1 VRSLQHAKVRI
12 VVVGDWPA
20 VDLARGGR
28 RDIRIWGCGDPE
40 KLPEVM
46 DETQADWLVL
56 GPWFDKKFWD
66 QASTCSKKSGM
77 LTRLA
82 ILGPASDPELTVS
95 WIRQGVSLYL
105 EESSGLD
112 KLISAMRCSQEHDVQ
127 VIDPCFMRQLDR
139 CSYKP
144 DGYDLTHR
152 QLEVLDLVGKGM
164 RNQEISRLLNIS
176 KSTVE
181 YHVRHLLAK
190 FDVSNRLEL
199 VSAAARAIRQP
210 GDGARI
216 GLFPS

>member
-1 VRSLQHAKVRI
+1 MRSLQHAKVRI

-20 VDLARGGR
+20 VGRARGAR
-28 RDIRIWGCGDPE
+28 RDIRIWECGDPE

-46 DETQADWLVL
+46 DETQADWLVI
-56 GPWFDKKFWD
+56 GPWVNTKFWN
-66 QASTCSKKSGM
+66 QASACSKKSGM

-82 ILGPASDPELTVS
+82 ILGPVSDPELTVS

-105 EESSGLD
+105 EENSGLD
-112 KLISAMRCSQEHDVQ
+112 KLISAIRCSQEHDVQ

-152 QLEVLDLVGKGM
+152 QQEVLGLVGKGM
-164 RNQEISRLLNIS
+164 RNQEISRVLNIS
-176 KSTVE
+176 NSTVE

-199 VSAAARAIRQP
+199 VSAAAREVP
-210 GDGARI
+210 HPSDGVHI
-216 GLFPS
+216 NHLSS